1 VFEEIHL
8 KPGFFVAPFGGCRK
22 EMSLAERFTALFVK
36 HIKRPGKYP
45 DGGNLYLKV
54 RKSTRKIKTDAVTKS
69 WLFRYSRF
77 GKETWM
83 GLGPYPDVSLSEAR
97 ELATRERKKRLQGID
112 PLTDK
117 RARQIAA
124 RTAHENMLT
133 FAACADL
140 YIEAQAPG
148 WSNPKHIEQW
158 RNTLKNLAGPIIGH
172 LPIDQVDTALV
183 MRCLEPIWAT
193 KTETANRLRGRMEAV
208 LDWATV
214 RGYRNGDNP
223 ARWRGHLDKLLPRPN
238 QVARVKHHAA
248 LPFTEVGQFMQQL
261 REDFGVASRALEVLI
276 LTACRT
282 NEVVKAEWSEIDL
295 SRSTWVIPAVRMKSK
310 RRHRVPLSAAAIE
323 VLESTKKLDKTYV
336 FPGHKR
342 NTHLSNAAML
352 QVLKRMERTD
362 ITVHGFR
369 STFRDWCAES
379 TNFPAHVAEMALA
392 HALRDKTEAAYRRG
406 DLFEKRA
413 RLMAA
418 WAGYCSKPAMP
429 AAVVPIRQNTG

>member
-1 VFEEIHL
+1 
-8 KPGFFVAPFGGCRK
+8 
-22 EMSLAERFTALFVK
+22 LAEKFTALFVK

-77 GKETWM
+77 GKDTWL
-83 GLGPYPDVSLSEAR
+83 GLGPYPDVTLSEAR
-97 ELATRERKKRLQGID
+97 DLATRERKKRHQGID

-133 FAACADL
+133 FSECAEL
-140 YIEAQAPG
+140 YIESQAPG

-158 RNTLKNLAGPIIGH
+158 RSTLENLAGPIIGH
-172 LPIDQVDTALV
+172 LPVDQIDTALI
-183 MRCLEPIWAT
+183 MRCVEPIWAT
-193 KTETANRLRGRMEAV
+193 KTETASRLRGRIESV
-208 LDWATV
+208 LDWSAV
-214 RGYRNGDNP
+214 RGYRKGDNP
-223 ARWRGHLDKLLPRPN
+223 ARWRGHLDKLLPRPS
-238 QVARVKHHAA
+238 QVVRVKHHAA
-248 LPFTEVGQFMQQL
+248 LPYTQVGSFMQQL
-261 REDFGVASRALEVLI
+261 RSDAGVASRALEFTI
-276 LTACRT
+276 LTAART
-282 NEVVKAEWSEIDL
+282 NEVIQAEWSEFDL
-295 SRSTWVIPAVRMKSK
+295 NRKTWVVPAERMKSK
-310 RRHRVPLSAAAIE
+310 REHRVPLSAAA
-323 VLESTKKLDKTYV
+323 VFALEAVRRRDKTYV

-342 NTHLSNAAML
+342 HSHLSNAAMMKA
-352 QVLKRMERTD
+352 LKRVNQTG

-379 TNFPAHVAEMALA
+379 TNYPADVAEMALA

-418 WAGYCSKPAMP
+418 WAGYCSKPAKP
-429 AAVVPIRQNTG
+429 AAVVPIRRNTG